1 MKARH
6 NIFLLTLNFRKINPI
21 QLHSCVA
28 KECPFVYPA
37 SLTVHVAT
45 CALYKYSYLLTC
57 NGKPVGGY
65 AMQMSGGEAVC
76 PAAARMSN
84 LSATYSPL
92 VPGGWLHSRC
102 LRRCWIADVIRLYHR
117 LTFSVLCRF
126 GDGSQVTLV
135 VRYTMQIINVPT
147 PITQMSFLMQSYA
160 RIFDWE
166 IDNFIFKSRC
176 TDTSELLSIDV
187 LPNAF

>member
-21 QLHSCVA
+21 QLHSC

-76 PAAARMSN
+76 PAAGRMSN

-102 LRRCWIADVIRLYHR
+102 LRRC
-117 LTFSVLCRF
+117 
-126 GDGSQVTLV
+126 
-135 VRYTMQIINVPT
+135 
-147 PITQMSFLMQSYA
+147 
-160 RIFDWE
+160 
-166 IDNFIFKSRC
+166 
-176 TDTSELLSIDV
+176 
-187 LPNAF
+187 